1 MFYSYVVNNTQA
13 KNEKEKIIEKILK
26 NLHLRRFKNI
36 KDVGNFVMFLKN
48 FIEEENISYPKTK
61 KLDLKMYSPDEKTD
75 FLLSCDRDCNS
86 CFFTIR
92 ILKLGRFWE
101 NEKK

>member
-36 KDVGNFVMFLKN
+36 KDVGDFVMFLKN
-48 FIEEENISYPKTK
+48 FIEEENNFYPKTK
-61 KLDLKMYSPDEKTD
+61 KLDFKMFSPDEKND
-75 FLLSCDRDCNS
+75 FLS
-86 CFFTIR
+86 
-92 ILKLGRFWE
+92 
-101 NEKK
+101 